1 MAEKRRRYTKQQ
13 KAAAV
18 GLALTV
24 NPLAAAEGTG
34 IPRTTIL
41 GWLDRPEYDIL
52 RQKTGQEMA
61 EGFKVLANLAQR
73 RLLKQIEDDEVDP
86 KDVAV
91 AMGIATE
98 KYLLLSGEATAR
110 TESTLLR
117 GKSDHEQQ
125 LLADVLNAELERRA
139 YADAAGDQAP
149 DPVAQLAT
157 PEPDPA

>member
-1 MAEKRRRYTKQQ
+1 MAERRRYTKKQ

-18 GLALTV
+18 GLALAI
-24 NPLAAAEGTG
+24 NPLAASEGTG

-41 GWLDRPEYDIL
+41 GWMDRPEYDSL
-52 RQKTGQEMA
+52 RQKTGAEMS
-61 EGFKVLANLAQR
+61 EGFKVLANLAMQ

-98 KYLLLSGEATAR
+98 KYLLMSGEATSR

-125 LLADVLNAELERRA
+125 LLADVINSELERRA
-139 YADAAGDQAP
+139 YADAVGDQAA
-149 DPVAQLAT
+149 DTVE
-157 PEPDPA
+157 EPAPAESGTT